1 LAPPLNITAWI
12 PSIPVRTVDRFG
24 SVTYVFV
31 IRYGPLATVSTGRQ
45 IRLLASTGCAA
56 EVVASRSGQPDLGS

>member
-1 LAPPLNITAWI
+1 
-12 PSIPVRTVDRFG
+12 
-24 SVTYVFV
+24 V